1 MTIGSLAM
9 EPEEPFT
16 VLARQSR
23 STARTR
29 RLFCASRRQLA
40 FSSRAS
46 NRSAMPT
53 APRPVLTQRLPPT
66 RFKGGHRISSRR
78 FLPTGEQAKRASP
91 FEGEHTNPA
100 KWLQTEMATS
110 STKLTHSLVL
120 LRPSFKNVLYL
131 ASLGAAILP
140 VSTTNL
146 SLSQGTELWLPPSS
160 SPRRRVYSRVFLEAV
175 QCGQQSKRPKPLPR
189 APTSFA
195 CWYVPIGALS
205 GLSPTTLH
213 VYFPCDVPNLSF
225 WLVVTLDQSAINF

>member
-1 MTIGSLAM
+1 MATD
-9 EPEEPFT
+9 
-16 VLARQSR
+16 R
-23 STARTR
+23 
-29 RLFCASRRQLA
+29 
-40 FSSRAS
+40 
-46 NRSAMPT
+46 
-53 APRPVLTQRLPPT
+53 
-66 RFKGGHRISSRR
+66 
-78 FLPTGEQAKRASP
+78 
-91 FEGEHTNPA
+91 
-100 KWLQTEMATS
+100 MATS

-160 SPRRRVYSRVFLEAV
+160 SPRRRVYSQVSLEAV

-195 CWYVPIGALS
+195 CWYVFIGALS

-213 VYFPCDVPNLSF
+213 VYFPCAQFIFLAGGHARPIGHQFLTVS
-225 WLVVTLDQSAINF
+225 TQH